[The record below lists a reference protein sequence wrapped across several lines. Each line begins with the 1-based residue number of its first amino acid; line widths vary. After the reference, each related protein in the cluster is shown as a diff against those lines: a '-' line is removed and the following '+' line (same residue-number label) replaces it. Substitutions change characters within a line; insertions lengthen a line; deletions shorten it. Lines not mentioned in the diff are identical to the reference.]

1 MYVFFKVLMLVRLFF
16 LQGVTFP
23 AMHSVIAKWAPPFER
38 TQMTVLSYSGKH
50 RLLFANIFSWIYGQ
64 FFGSYKKKW
73 RPRICRCTLERW

>member
-1 MYVFFKVLMLVRLFF
+1 MYAFLKVSMLVKSFF

-50 RLLFANIFSWIYGQ
+50 RLLVVNIFFWIYG
-64 FFGSYKKKW
+64 
-73 RPRICRCTLERW
+73 